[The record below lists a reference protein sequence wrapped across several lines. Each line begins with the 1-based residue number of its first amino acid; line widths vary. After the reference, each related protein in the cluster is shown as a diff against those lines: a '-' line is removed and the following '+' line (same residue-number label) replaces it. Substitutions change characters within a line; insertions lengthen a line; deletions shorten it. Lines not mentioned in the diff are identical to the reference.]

1 MHSVEVAD
9 TGNAAVRIF
18 TFTIFET
25 HALPLRVGQ
34 HHITDRRKT
43 LLESMSIVTVSET
56 RPYHPPCSTVRK
68 DVRPG
73 TDSYEVKVPGPG
85 LVQALDVRHMG
96 LATSGGEAAVVAE
109 STRSTTVV
117 FDHWQCSI
125 LISNIFIYPTMV
137 LGRLAHYAFDAILL
151 STVVAGVKRST
162 GFVCVPDRVSCAA
175 KLS

>member
-1 MHSVEVAD
+1 
-9 TGNAAVRIF
+9 
-18 TFTIFET
+18 
-25 HALPLRVGQ
+25 
-34 HHITDRRKT
+34 
-43 LLESMSIVTVSET
+43 
-56 RPYHPPCSTVRK
+56 
-68 DVRPG
+68 
-73 TDSYEVKVPGPG
+73 
-85 LVQALDVRHMG
+85 MG